1 MITENNNILEKAL
14 QQVRAS
20 GILSEGDYDRYL
32 KDILTSVLGFVYKVK
47 IKMITSDMSFFTDY
61 YLPSNSK
68 ISNFH
73 KKDAQYVFEILID
86 HFLDYFTAIL
96 SVDEI
101 SNIKAVKTG
110 NDIIITSRNWAV
122 GH

>member
-68 ISNFH
+68 MSNFQ
-73 KKDAQYVFEILID
+73 KKDAQYVFEMLID
-86 HFLDYFTAIL
+86 HFLEYFTAIL

-101 SNIKAVKTG
+101 SNIKAVRTG
-110 NDIIITSRNWAV
+110 NDIIVTSKNWAV

>member
-1 MITENNNILEKAL
+1 MTTENNNILEETL

-20 GILSEGDYDRYL
+20 GIL
-32 KDILTSVLGFVYKVK
+32 FVYKVK
-47 IKMITSDMSFFTDY
+47 IKMITSDMLFFTDY

-68 ISNFH
+68 MANFH
-73 KKDAQYVFEILID
+73 EKDAQYVFRILLD
-86 HFLDYFTAIL
+86 HFFKYFTEIL

-101 SNIKAVKTG
+101 SNVEVVRIE
-110 NDIIITSRNWAV
+110 NDVIITSKNWAV

>member
-1 MITENNNILEKAL
+1 MITENNNVLEKAL
-14 QQVRAS
+14 QRVRAS

-68 ISNFH
+68 MSNFQ
-73 KKDAQYVFEILID
+73 KKDAQYVFEMLID
-86 HFLDYFTAIL
+86 HFLEYFTAIL

-101 SNIKAVKTG
+101 SNIKAVRTG
-110 NDIIITSRNWAV
+110 NDIIVTSKNWAV

>member
-61 YLPSNSK
+61 YLPSNGK
-68 ISNFH
+68 MSNFH